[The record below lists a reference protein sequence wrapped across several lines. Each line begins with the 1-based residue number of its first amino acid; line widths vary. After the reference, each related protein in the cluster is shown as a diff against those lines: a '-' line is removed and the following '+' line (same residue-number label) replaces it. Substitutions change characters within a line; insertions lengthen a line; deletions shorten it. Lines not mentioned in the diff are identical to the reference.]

1 MKTLRNYVQLIGNI
15 GQDVELRE
23 FDSGKKK
30 ASFSIATSEQFTNK
44 DGEKTELIQWHNV
57 AVWGNLA
64 NVVKDSL
71 SKGDHVLIQGKL
83 THRKYED
90 NNGNTKYFTEVVA
103 SEFMKITR
111 N

>member
-23 FDSGKKK
+23 FDNGTKK
-30 ASFSIATSEQFTNK
+30 ASFSLATSEQFTKK
-44 DGEKTELIQWHNV
+44 DGEKTEITQWHNIT
-57 AVWGNLA
+57 VWGNLA
-64 NVVKDSL
+64 NIVKDSL
-71 SKGDHVLIQGKL
+71 SKGEQVLIQGKL

-90 NNGNTKYFTEVVA
+90 TNGNTKYFTEVVA